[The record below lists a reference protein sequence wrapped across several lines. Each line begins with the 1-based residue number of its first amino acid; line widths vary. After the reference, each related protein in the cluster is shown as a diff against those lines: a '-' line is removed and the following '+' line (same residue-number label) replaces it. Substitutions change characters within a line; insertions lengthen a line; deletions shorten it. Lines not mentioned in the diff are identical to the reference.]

1 MIFLVINIV
10 SGMHKYEGG
19 DGSRIGKRNL
29 HDECKANL
37 KEVNV

>member
-1 MIFLVINIV
+1 MKEVMIP
-10 SGMHKYEGG
+10 E
-19 DGSRIGKRNL
+19 IGKRNL